1 MPLPLSADALN
12 AITQALQQGNKI
24 EAIKLYRD
32 FTGLG
37 LKDSKDAVEQLESSL
52 RAKNPDQFVPP
63 PKAKGCLVVLLL
75 FALAAAAI
83 GYFYFRK

>member
-1 MPLPLSADALN
+1 MPLPLSAEALN
-12 AITQALQQGNKI
+12 AVTQALQQGNKI
-24 EAIKLYRD
+24 EAIKLYRN

-52 RAKNPDQFVPP
+52 RAKYPDQFVTPR
-63 PKAKGCLVVLLL
+63 KAKGCWIVLLF

-83 GYFYFRK
+83 GYFSFRK